1 MLSCIFWIIGGQHT
15 IKAIKDYVMHR
26 ILYIMGG
33 IIAYC
38 SNHKIVVM
46 WYANKMFMC
55 CTCPTFLN
63 SKINDKGPKPL
74 IMTKTMVFHCC
85 HESLYFKTQER
96 SR

>member
-55 CTCPTFLN
+55 CTCPMFLK

-74 IMTKTMVFHCC
+74 IMTMP
-85 HESLYFKTQER
+85 R
-96 SR
+96 P